1 MINVKKIASS
11 VIVFTLILSTI
22 FSLFIPASAATY
34 GSGTRTGTITVTTKA
49 NYWVPGSESITLSQ
63 TKGTC
68 RLEKYNF
75 FTGKTK
81 VKTSKAYGEWDI
93 VARSTDG
100 GHTVKATLRNGS
112 VKLKLKPNK
121 TYKISVSW
129 DHTAATLTSLSKGN
143 YTSYPSWRVSGTW
156 KVSSYY

>member
-1 MINVKKIASS
+1 MSILALSMDFLICNKNFIKIQGDKIMINVKKIASS

-22 FSLFIPASAATY
+22 FSLFVPVSAATY

-81 VKTSKAYGEWDI
+81 
-93 VARSTDG
+93 
-100 GHTVKATLRNGS
+100 
-112 VKLKLKPNK
+112 
-121 TYKISVSW
+121 
-129 DHTAATLTSLSKGN
+129 
-143 YTSYPSWRVSGTW
+143 SG
-156 KVSSYY
+156 